1 MSPRKAKP
9 NSEPQASP
17 RKKSPTTKNP
27 TESEPPVAE
36 LQRINKVLAAAGLGS
51 RRHVDELIEQGRV
64 EIDGK
69 VVTQVGI
76 KVDMSTA
83 SIIVDGE
90 PLKQYRPVYFA
101 VHKPEGVLCTNRD
114 PQGRLRVIDFVPNQ
128 FRLFPVG
135 RLDAFSTGLIILTND
150 GELAQQLTHPK
161 HEIPKRYSVIVAG
174 QVELEALKRL
184 ERGIYLAEGKAQ
196 VDHAKLKKVR
206 KSSTEI
212 EITLS
217 EGKNREIRRVLARL
231 GHKVVSLKR
240 IAIGPL
246 KLSDLP
252 EGAYRPLSNHEVQ
265 GLYQAVEEIRR
276 ERKAARKARKKLAS
290 ASHESDSDEQDSPR
304 AKSPNANAPLSK
316 NPKANLSDRKSAK
329 APKERSWE
337 KLPSLAQNPFAT
349 EEDFDDDDRTDD
361 QSQTELGQS
370 EPLIL
375 VRDLGPSRPSR
386 KDSDEEF
393 FFMPRRPAGTVIGQE
408 EATES
413 DGFKFALNDP
423 DDDLYDDES
432 FEPDDSETPAR
443 GPKGKRPAGE
453 TGKSRPGKSHP
464 GKSRPGTPRAGTPRA
479 GSRRSDRADPG
490 ESQNAQETRQGGP
503 RQGEPRQGS
512 ANRNRPSRTRSE
524 TDRPARGDRDSGD
537 RDSGGRDSGGQ
548 DSGGRDSTGSKFAG
562 SKSGETEFRGT
573 GRSGPKRA
581 GPKRAGPKSGAPK
594 RGGPRMGG
602 PKSGGPKSGGPKSGG
617 PKSGGPKRN
626 GPKSSGPKRGGGRG
640 RSKS

>member
-9 NSEPQASP
+9 SSEPQASP
-17 RKKSPTTKNP
+17 RKKSPTNKKP
-27 TESEPPVAE
+27 TENEPPVAD

-83 SIIVDGE
+83 SISVDGE
-90 PLKQYRPVYFA
+90 LLKQYRPVYFA

-290 ASHESDSDEQDSPR
+290 ASQESDSTEQDSPR
-304 AKSPNANAPLSK
+304 SRSPKANAPQADK
-316 NPKANLSDRKSAK
+316 PQGNLPDRKSTK
-329 APKERSWE
+329 APKERSRE
-337 KLPSLAQNPFAT
+337 TLPSLAQNPFAT
-349 EEDFDDDDRTDD
+349 EEDFDDDDRIDD
-361 QSQTELGQS
+361 QSQPDLGQT

-386 KDSDEEF
+386 KDSGEEF

-408 EATES
+408 QATES
-413 DGFKFALNDP
+413 EGFEFELNDP
-423 DDDLYDDES
+423 DDDLSDDES
-432 FEPDDSETPAR
+432 FEPDDSQRPAR
-443 GPKGKRPAGE
+443 GPKGKRPAG
-453 TGKSRPGKSHP
+453 KAAK
-464 GKSRPGTPRAGTPRA
+464 PRAGSPRA
-479 GSRRSDRADPG
+479 GSRRSERTGLTD
-490 ESQNAQETRQGGP
+490 SQDTQDTRQGGQ
-503 RQGEPRQGS
+503 RQGGQRQGGQRQG
-512 ANRNRPSRTRSE
+512 APNRGRPSRPRSE
-524 TDRPARGDRDSGD
+524 ADRTSR
-537 RDSGGRDSGGQ
+537 
-548 DSGGRDSTGSKFAG
+548 GGRDSTGSKFAG
-562 SKSGETEFRGT
+562 SKSGETDFRET
-573 GRSGPKRA
+573 GRS

-594 RGGPRMGG
+594 RGGPRMGS
-602 PKSGGPKSGGPKSGG
+602 PKSGGPKRGGPKSGG
-617 PKSGGPKRN
+617 PKSGGPKR
-626 GPKSSGPKRGGGRG
+626 GGPKRGGGRG

>member
-9 NSEPQASP
+9 ISDPQKSTL
-17 RKKSPTTKNP
+17 KKSPD
-27 TESEPPVAE
+27 SDPPAVE

-69 VVTQVGI
+69 VITQVGV
-76 KVDMSTA
+76 KVDMTTA
-83 SIIVDGE
+83 SISVDGE
-90 PLKQYRPVYFA
+90 MLKQFRPVYFA

-252 EGAYRPLSNHEVQ
+252 EGAYRPLSSHEVQ

-290 ASHESDSDEQDSPR
+290 ATQEPESTQQDTSPT
-304 AKSPNANAPLSK
+304 
-316 NPKANLSDRKSAK
+316 KASVRKSTK
-329 APKERSWE
+329 APKEKSWE

-349 EEDFDDDDRTDD
+349 DDDFDDEDRLDDE
-361 QSQTELGQS
+361 SQADLGLK

-375 VRDLGPSRPSR
+375 VRDHGPTHPKG

-393 FFMPRRPAGTVIGQE
+393 YFMPRRPAGTVIGQE
-408 EATES
+408 EASES
-413 DGFKFALNDP
+413 DGSEFELNDP
-423 DDDLYDDES
+423 DDDLFEDES
-432 FEPDDSETPAR
+432 FEQDDSEPAAR
-443 GPKGKRPAGE
+443 PPKGKRP
-453 TGKSRPGKSHP
+453 TRNQGKQRS
-464 GKSRPGTPRAGTPRA
+464 
-479 GSRRSDRADPG
+479 GSRRSEGAALS
-490 ESQNAQETRQGGP
+490 ESQNNRNP
-503 RQGEPRQGS
+503 RQ
-512 ANRNRPSRTRSE
+512 
-524 TDRPARGDRDSGD
+524 
-537 RDSGGRDSGGQ
+537 
-548 DSGGRDSTGSKFAG
+548 
-562 SKSGETEFRGT
+562 
-573 GRSGPKRA
+573 SGPVER
-581 GPKRAGPKSGAPK
+581 GAPK
-594 RGGPRMGG
+594 RGRPSRGGPERGGPERGGPEERAAPKRGRPSRGGPERGGPERGGPKRGGPSAGGPKTGGPKTGGPKRGGPKMGG
-602 PKSGGPKSGGPKSGG
+602 PKRGG
-617 PKSGGPKRN
+617 PKSGGPKRGN
-626 GPKSSGPKRGGGRG
+626 GSGRG

>member
-9 NSEPQASP
+9 SSEPQASP
-17 RKKSPTTKNP
+17 RKKSPTNKKP
-27 TESEPPVAE
+27 TENEPPVAD

-83 SIIVDGE
+83 SISVDGE
-90 PLKQYRPVYFA
+90 LLKQYRPVYFA

-290 ASHESDSDEQDSPR
+290 ASQESDSTEQDSPR
-304 AKSPNANAPLSK
+304 SRSPKANAPQADK
-316 NPKANLSDRKSAK
+316 PQGNLPDRKSTK
-329 APKERSWE
+329 APKERSRE
-337 KLPSLAQNPFAT
+337 TLPSLAQNPFAT
-349 EEDFDDDDRTDD
+349 EEDFDDDDRIDD
-361 QSQTELGQS
+361 QSQPDLGQT

-386 KDSDEEF
+386 KDSGEEF

-413 DGFKFALNDP
+413 EGFEFELNDP
-423 DDDLYDDES
+423 DDDLSDDES
-432 FEPDDSETPAR
+432 FEPDDSQRPAR
-443 GPKGKRPAGE
+443 GPKGKRPAG
-453 TGKSRPGKSHP
+453 KAAK
-464 GKSRPGTPRAGTPRA
+464 PRAGSPRA
-479 GSRRSDRADPG
+479 GSRRSERTGLTD
-490 ESQNAQETRQGGP
+490 SQDTQDTRQGGQ
-503 RQGEPRQGS
+503 RQGGQRQGGQRQG
-512 ANRNRPSRTRSE
+512 APNRGRPSRPRSE
-524 TDRPARGDRDSGD
+524 ADRTSR
-537 RDSGGRDSGGQ
+537 
-548 DSGGRDSTGSKFAG
+548 GGRDSTGSKFAG
-562 SKSGETEFRGT
+562 SKSGETDFRET
-573 GRSGPKRA
+573 RRS

-602 PKSGGPKSGGPKSGG
+602 PKSGGPKRGGPRMGG
-617 PKSGGPKRN
+617 PKSGGPKR
-626 GPKSSGPKRGGGRG
+626 GGPKRGGGRG

>member
-9 NSEPQASP
+9 DSEPQALP
-17 RKKSPTTKNP
+17 RKKSPTTKKSP
-27 TESEPPVAE
+27 ESEPPVAE

-83 SIIVDGE
+83 SISVDGE
-90 PLKQYRPVYFA
+90 LLKQYRPVYFA

-290 ASHESDSDEQDSPR
+290 ANQEPESAEQDPPRARSPKSNAPQ
-304 AKSPNANAPLSK
+304 AKSPL
-316 NPKANLSDRKSAK
+316 ANLSDRKSSK
-329 APKERSWE
+329 APKERTWE

-349 EEDFDDDDRTDD
+349 EEDLDDDDRTDD
-361 QSQTELGQS
+361 QSQAELGQS

-375 VRDLGPSRPSR
+375 VRDLGPNRPSR

-413 DGFKFALNDP
+413 DGFEFELNDP
-423 DDDLYDDES
+423 DDDLFEDES
-432 FEPDDSETPAR
+432 FDPDDSEPPAR
-443 GPKGKRPAGE
+443 GPKGKRPAGKA
-453 TGKSRPGKSHP
+453 GGSRPGKSSP
-464 GKSRPGTPRAGTPRA
+464 GKSSAGTRRDGNPRAGTPRAGNPRAGNPRAGNPRA
-479 GSRRSDRADPG
+479 GSRRSDRADLAD
-490 ESQNAQETRQGGP
+490 SQNTREPRQDGPRQDGP
-503 RQGEPRQGS
+503 RQGAP
-512 ANRNRPSRTRSE
+512 NRGRPSRPR
-524 TDRPARGDRDSGD
+524 TDEDRTSPSGP
-537 RDSGGRDSGGQ
+537 
-548 DSGGRDSTGSKFAG
+548 
-562 SKSGETEFRGT
+562 
-573 GRSGPKRA
+573 RSG
-581 GPKRAGPKSGAPK
+581 SPK

-602 PKSGGPKSGGPKSGG
+602 PKSGGPKRGS
-617 PKSGGPKRN
+617 PKSGGPKRG
-626 GPKSSGPKRGGGRG
+626 GPKSSGPKRGGPKSGGPKRGGGRG

>member
-1 MSPRKAKP
+1 
-9 NSEPQASP
+9 
-17 RKKSPTTKNP
+17 
-27 TESEPPVAE
+27 
-36 LQRINKVLAAAGLGS
+36 
-51 RRHVDELIEQGRV
+51 
-64 EIDGK
+64 
-69 VVTQVGI
+69 
-76 KVDMSTA
+76 
-83 SIIVDGE
+83 
-90 PLKQYRPVYFA
+90 
-101 VHKPEGVLCTNRD
+101 
-114 PQGRLRVIDFVPNQ
+114 LRVIDFVPNQ

-290 ASHESDSDEQDSPR
+290 ASQESDSTEQDSPR
-304 AKSPNANAPLSK
+304 SRSPKANAPQADK
-316 NPKANLSDRKSAK
+316 PQGNLPDRKSTK
-329 APKERSWE
+329 APKERSRE
-337 KLPSLAQNPFAT
+337 TLPSLAQNPFAT
-349 EEDFDDDDRTDD
+349 EEDFDDDDRIDD
-361 QSQTELGQS
+361 QSQPDLGQT

-386 KDSDEEF
+386 KDSGEEF

-413 DGFKFALNDP
+413 EGFEFELNDP
-423 DDDLYDDES
+423 DDDLSDDES
-432 FEPDDSETPAR
+432 FEPDDSQRPAR
-443 GPKGKRPAGE
+443 GPKGKRPAG
-453 TGKSRPGKSHP
+453 KAAK
-464 GKSRPGTPRAGTPRA
+464 PRAGSPRA
-479 GSRRSDRADPG
+479 GSRRSERTGLTD
-490 ESQNAQETRQGGP
+490 SQDTQDTRQGGQ
-503 RQGEPRQGS
+503 RQGGQRQGGQRQG
-512 ANRNRPSRTRSE
+512 APNRGRPSRPRSE
-524 TDRPARGDRDSGD
+524 ADRTSR
-537 RDSGGRDSGGQ
+537 
-548 DSGGRDSTGSKFAG
+548 GGRDSTGSKFAG
-562 SKSGETEFRGT
+562 SKSGETDFRET
-573 GRSGPKRA
+573 GRS

-594 RGGPRMGG
+594 RGGPRMGS
-602 PKSGGPKSGGPKSGG
+602 PKSGGPKRGGPKSGG
-617 PKSGGPKRN
+617 PKSGGPKR
-626 GPKSSGPKRGGGRG
+626 GGPKRGGGRG

>member
-9 NSEPQASP
+9 SSEPQASP
-17 RKKSPTTKNP
+17 RKKSPTNKKP
-27 TESEPPVAE
+27 TENEPPVAD

-83 SIIVDGE
+83 SISVDGE
-90 PLKQYRPVYFA
+90 LLKQYRPVYFA

-290 ASHESDSDEQDSPR
+290 ASQESDSTEQDSPR
-304 AKSPNANAPLSK
+304 SRSPKANAPQADK
-316 NPKANLSDRKSAK
+316 PQGNLPDRKSTK
-329 APKERSWE
+329 APKERSRE
-337 KLPSLAQNPFAT
+337 TLPSLAQNPFAT
-349 EEDFDDDDRTDD
+349 EEDFDDDDRIDD
-361 QSQTELGQS
+361 QSQPDLGQT

-386 KDSDEEF
+386 KDSDEDF

-408 EATES
+408 QATES
-413 DGFKFALNDP
+413 EGFEFELNDP
-423 DDDLYDDES
+423 DDDLFEDES
-432 FEPDDSETPAR
+432 FDPDDSQRPAR
-443 GPKGKRPAGE
+443 GPKGKRQG
-453 TGKSRPGKSHP
+453 GKAAK
-464 GKSRPGTPRAGTPRA
+464 PRAGNPRAGNPRA
-479 GSRRSDRADPG
+479 GSRRSDGAGLAD
-490 ESQNAQETRQGGP
+490 SQDTQDTRQGGP
-503 RQGEPRQGS
+503 RQGGQRQG
-512 ANRNRPSRTRSE
+512 APNRGRPSRPRSE
-524 TDRPARGDRDSGD
+524 ADRTSR
-537 RDSGGRDSGGQ
+537 
-548 DSGGRDSTGSKFAG
+548 GGRDSTGSKFAG
-562 SKSGETEFRGT
+562 SKSGETDFRET
-573 GRSGPKRA
+573 GRS

-594 RGGPRMGG
+594 RGGPRMGS
-602 PKSGGPKSGGPKSGG
+602 PKSGGPKRGGPKSGG
-617 PKSGGPKRN
+617 PKSGGPKR
-626 GPKSSGPKRGGGRG
+626 GGPKRGGGRG

>member
-9 NSEPQASP
+9 SSEPQASP
-17 RKKSPTTKNP
+17 RKKSPTNKKP
-27 TESEPPVAE
+27 TENEPPVAD

-83 SIIVDGE
+83 SISVDGE
-90 PLKQYRPVYFA
+90 LLKQYRPVYFA

-290 ASHESDSDEQDSPR
+290 ASHESDSAEQDSPR
-304 AKSPNANAPLSK
+304 SRSPKANAPQADK
-316 NPKANLSDRKSAK
+316 PQGNLPDRKSTK
-329 APKERSWE
+329 APKERSRE
-337 KLPSLAQNPFAT
+337 TLPSLAQNPFAT
-349 EEDFDDDDRTDD
+349 EEDFDDDDRIDD
-361 QSQTELGQS
+361 QSQPDLGQT

-386 KDSDEEF
+386 KDSGEEF

-413 DGFKFALNDP
+413 EGFEFELNDP
-423 DDDLYDDES
+423 DDDLSDDES
-432 FEPDDSETPAR
+432 FEPDDSQRPAR
-443 GPKGKRPAGE
+443 GPKGKRPAG
-453 TGKSRPGKSHP
+453 KAAK
-464 GKSRPGTPRAGTPRA
+464 PRAGSPRA
-479 GSRRSDRADPG
+479 GSRRSERTGLTD
-490 ESQNAQETRQGGP
+490 SQDTQDTRQGGQ
-503 RQGEPRQGS
+503 RQGGQRQGGQRQG
-512 ANRNRPSRTRSE
+512 APNRGRPSRPRSE
-524 TDRPARGDRDSGD
+524 ADRTSR
-537 RDSGGRDSGGQ
+537 
-548 DSGGRDSTGSKFAG
+548 GGRDSTGSKFAG
-562 SKSGETEFRGT
+562 SKSGETDFRET
-573 GRSGPKRA
+573 GRS

-594 RGGPRMGG
+594 RGGPRMGS
-602 PKSGGPKSGGPKSGG
+602 PKSGGPKRGGPKSGG
-617 PKSGGPKRN
+617 PKSGGPKR
-626 GPKSSGPKRGGGRG
+626 GGPKRGGGRG

>member
-9 NSEPQASP
+9 SSEPQASP
-17 RKKSPTTKNP
+17 RKKSPTNKKP
-27 TESEPPVAE
+27 TENEPPVAD

-83 SIIVDGE
+83 SISVDGE
-90 PLKQYRPVYFA
+90 LLKQYRPVYFA

-290 ASHESDSDEQDSPR
+290 ASHESDSAEQDSPR
-304 AKSPNANAPLSK
+304 SRSPMANAPQ
-316 NPKANLSDRKSAK
+316 ANKPQGNLPDRKSTK
-329 APKERSWE
+329 APKERSRE
-337 KLPSLAQNPFAT
+337 TLPSLAQNPFAT
-349 EEDFDDDDRTDD
+349 EEDFDDDDRIDD
-361 QSQTELGQS
+361 QSQPDLGQT

-386 KDSDEEF
+386 KDSDEDF

-408 EATES
+408 QATES
-413 DGFKFALNDP
+413 EGFEFELNDP
-423 DDDLYDDES
+423 DDDLFEDES
-432 FEPDDSETPAR
+432 FDPDDSQRPAR
-443 GPKGKRPAGE
+443 GPKGKRPAG
-453 TGKSRPGKSHP
+453 KAAK
-464 GKSRPGTPRAGTPRA
+464 PRAGSPRAGNPRA
-479 GSRRSDRADPG
+479 GSRRSDGAGLAD
-490 ESQNAQETRQGGP
+490 SQDTQDTRQGGP
-503 RQGEPRQGS
+503 RQGGQRQG
-512 ANRNRPSRTRSE
+512 APNRGRPSRPRSE
-524 TDRPARGDRDSGD
+524 TDRTSR
-537 RDSGGRDSGGQ
+537 
-548 DSGGRDSTGSKFAG
+548 GGRDSTGSKFAG
-562 SKSGETEFRGT
+562 SKSGETDFRET
-573 GRSGPKRA
+573 RRS

-602 PKSGGPKSGGPKSGG
+602 PKSGGPKRGGPKSGG
-617 PKSGGPKRN
+617 PKSGGPKR
-626 GPKSSGPKRGGGRG
+626 GGPKRGGGRG

>member
-1 MSPRKAKP
+1 
-9 NSEPQASP
+9 
-17 RKKSPTTKNP
+17 
-27 TESEPPVAE
+27 
-36 LQRINKVLAAAGLGS
+36 
-51 RRHVDELIEQGRV
+51 
-64 EIDGK
+64 
-69 VVTQVGI
+69 
-76 KVDMSTA
+76 
-83 SIIVDGE
+83 
-90 PLKQYRPVYFA
+90 
-101 VHKPEGVLCTNRD
+101 
-114 PQGRLRVIDFVPNQ
+114 
-128 FRLFPVG
+128 LFPVG

-290 ASHESDSDEQDSPR
+290 ASQESDSTEQDSPR
-304 AKSPNANAPLSK
+304 SRSPKANAPQADK
-316 NPKANLSDRKSAK
+316 PQGNLPDRKSTK
-329 APKERSWE
+329 APKERSRE
-337 KLPSLAQNPFAT
+337 TLPSLAQNPFAT
-349 EEDFDDDDRTDD
+349 EEDFDDDDRIDD
-361 QSQTELGQS
+361 QSQPDLGQT

-386 KDSDEEF
+386 KDSGEEF

-413 DGFKFALNDP
+413 EGFEFELNDP
-423 DDDLYDDES
+423 DDDLSDDES
-432 FEPDDSETPAR
+432 FEPDDSQRPAR
-443 GPKGKRPAGE
+443 GPKGKRPAG
-453 TGKSRPGKSHP
+453 KAAK
-464 GKSRPGTPRAGTPRA
+464 PRAGSPRA
-479 GSRRSDRADPG
+479 GSRRSERTGLTD
-490 ESQNAQETRQGGP
+490 SQDTQDTRQGGQ
-503 RQGEPRQGS
+503 RQGGQRQGGQRQG
-512 ANRNRPSRTRSE
+512 APNRGRPSRPRSE
-524 TDRPARGDRDSGD
+524 ADRTSR
-537 RDSGGRDSGGQ
+537 
-548 DSGGRDSTGSKFAG
+548 GGRDSTGSKFAG
-562 SKSGETEFRGT
+562 SKSGETDFRET
-573 GRSGPKRA
+573 GRS

-594 RGGPRMGG
+594 RGGPRMGS
-602 PKSGGPKSGGPKSGG
+602 PKSGGPKRGGPKSGG
-617 PKSGGPKRN
+617 PKSGGPKR
-626 GPKSSGPKRGGGRG
+626 GGPKRGGGRG

>member
-1 MSPRKAKP
+1 
-9 NSEPQASP
+9 
-17 RKKSPTTKNP
+17 
-27 TESEPPVAE
+27 

-83 SIIVDGE
+83 SISVDGE
-90 PLKQYRPVYFA
+90 LLKQYRPVYFA

-290 ASHESDSDEQDSPR
+290 ASQESESTEQDSPR
-304 AKSPNANAPLSK
+304 SRSPKANAPQGNK
-316 NPKANLSDRKSAK
+316 PQGNLPDRKSTK
-329 APKERSWE
+329 APKERSRE
-337 KLPSLAQNPFAT
+337 TLPSLAQNPFAT
-349 EEDFDDDDRTDD
+349 EEDFDDDDRIDD
-361 QSQTELGQS
+361 QSQPDLGQT

-386 KDSDEEF
+386 KDSDEDF

-408 EATES
+408 QATES
-413 DGFKFALNDP
+413 EGFEFELNDP
-423 DDDLYDDES
+423 DDDLFEDES
-432 FEPDDSETPAR
+432 FDPDDSQRPAR
-443 GPKGKRPAGE
+443 GPKGKRPAG
-453 TGKSRPGKSHP
+453 KAAK
-464 GKSRPGTPRAGTPRA
+464 PRAGSPRAGNPRA
-479 GSRRSDRADPG
+479 GSRRSDGAGLAD
-490 ESQNAQETRQGGP
+490 SQDTQDTRQGGP
-503 RQGEPRQGS
+503 RQGGQRQG
-512 ANRNRPSRTRSE
+512 APNRGRPSRPRSE
-524 TDRPARGDRDSGD
+524 TDRTSR
-537 RDSGGRDSGGQ
+537 
-548 DSGGRDSTGSKFAG
+548 GGRDSTGSKFAG
-562 SKSGETEFRGT
+562 SKSGETDFRET
-573 GRSGPKRA
+573 RRS

-602 PKSGGPKSGGPKSGG
+602 PKSGGPKRGGPRMGG
-617 PKSGGPKRN
+617 PKSGGPKR
-626 GPKSSGPKRGGGRG
+626 GGPKRGGGRG

>member
-9 NSEPQASP
+9 SSEPQASP
-17 RKKSPTTKNP
+17 RKKSPTNKIPPEN
-27 TESEPPVAE
+27 EPPVAD

-83 SIIVDGE
+83 SISVDGE
-90 PLKQYRPVYFA
+90 LLKQYRPVYFA

-290 ASHESDSDEQDSPR
+290 ASHESDSAEQDSPR
-304 AKSPNANAPLSK
+304 SRSPMANAPQANK
-316 NPKANLSDRKSAK
+316 PQANLPDRKSTK
-329 APKERSWE
+329 APKERSRE
-337 KLPSLAQNPFAT
+337 TLPSLAQNPFAT
-349 EEDFDDDDRTDD
+349 EEDFDDDDRIDD
-361 QSQTELGQS
+361 QSQPDLGQT

-386 KDSDEEF
+386 KDSGEEF

-408 EATES
+408 QATES
-413 DGFKFALNDP
+413 EGFEFELNDP
-423 DDDLYDDES
+423 DDDLFEDES
-432 FEPDDSETPAR
+432 FDPDDSQRPAR
-443 GPKGKRPAGE
+443 GPKGKRQG
-453 TGKSRPGKSHP
+453 GKAAK
-464 GKSRPGTPRAGTPRA
+464 PRAGNPRAGNPRA
-479 GSRRSDRADPG
+479 GSRRSDGAGLAD
-490 ESQNAQETRQGGP
+490 SQDTQDTRQGGP
-503 RQGEPRQGS
+503 RQGGPRQG
-512 ANRNRPSRTRSE
+512 APNRGRPSRPRSE
-524 TDRPARGDRDSGD
+524 ADRTSR
-537 RDSGGRDSGGQ
+537 GGRDSGGR

-562 SKSGETEFRGT
+562 SKSGETDFRET
-573 GRSGPKRA
+573 GRS

-602 PKSGGPKSGGPKSGG
+602 PKSGGPKRGGPRMGG
-617 PKSGGPKRN
+617 PKSGGPKR
-626 GPKSSGPKRGGGRG
+626 GGPKRGGGRG

>member
-9 NSEPQASP
+9 SSEPQASP
-17 RKKSPTTKNP
+17 RKKSPTNKKP
-27 TESEPPVAE
+27 TENEPPVAD

-83 SIIVDGE
+83 SISVDGE
-90 PLKQYRPVYFA
+90 LLKQYRPVYFA

-290 ASHESDSDEQDSPR
+290 ASQESESAEQDSPR
-304 AKSPNANAPLSK
+304 SRSPKAHAPHGIKPNGIKPLGKSPQ
-316 NPKANLSDRKSAK
+316 ANLSDRKSTK
-329 APKERSWE
+329 APKERSRE
-337 KLPSLAQNPFAT
+337 TLPSLAQNPFAT
-349 EEDFDDDDRTDD
+349 EEDFDDDDRIDD
-361 QSQTELGQS
+361 QSQPDLGQT

-386 KDSDEEF
+386 KDSGEEF

-408 EATES
+408 QANES
-413 DGFKFALNDP
+413 EGFEFELNDP
-423 DDDLYDDES
+423 DDDLFEDES
-432 FEPDDSETPAR
+432 FDPDDSQRPAR
-443 GPKGKRPAGE
+443 GPKGKRPAG
-453 TGKSRPGKSHP
+453 KAAK
-464 GKSRPGTPRAGTPRA
+464 PRAGSPRAGSPRA
-479 GSRRSDRADPG
+479 GSRRSERAGLTD
-490 ESQNAQETRQGGP
+490 SQDTQDTRQGGP
-503 RQGEPRQGS
+503 RPGAP
-512 ANRNRPSRTRSE
+512 NRGRPSRPRSE
-524 TDRPARGDRDSGD
+524 ADRTSR
-537 RDSGGRDSGGQ
+537 
-548 DSGGRDSTGSKFAG
+548 GGRDSTGSKFAG
-562 SKSGETEFRGT
+562 SKSGETDFRET
-573 GRSGPKRA
+573 RRS

-602 PKSGGPKSGGPKSGG
+602 PKSGGPKRGGPKSGG
-617 PKSGGPKRN
+617 PKSGGPKR
-626 GPKSSGPKRGGGRG
+626 GGPKRGGGRG

>member
-9 NSEPQASP
+9 SSEPQASP
-17 RKKSPTTKNP
+17 RKKSPTNKIPPEN
-27 TESEPPVAE
+27 EPPVAE

-83 SIIVDGE
+83 SISVDGE
-90 PLKQYRPVYFA
+90 LLKQYRPVYFA

-290 ASHESDSDEQDSPR
+290 ASQESESAEQDSPR
-304 AKSPNANAPLSK
+304 SRSPKANAPHGIKPLS
-316 NPKANLSDRKSAK
+316 NSPQANLSDRKSTK
-329 APKERSWE
+329 APKERSRE
-337 KLPSLAQNPFAT
+337 TLPSLAQNPFAT
-349 EEDFDDDDRTDD
+349 EEDFDDDDRIDD
-361 QSQTELGQS
+361 QSQPDLGQT

-386 KDSDEEF
+386 KDSDEDF

-413 DGFKFALNDP
+413 EGFEFELNDP
-423 DDDLYDDES
+423 DDDLSDDDS
-432 FEPDDSETPAR
+432 FEPEDSQPPAR
-443 GPKGKRPAGE
+443 GPKGKRPSGKAA
-453 TGKSRPGKSHP
+453 KSRTGN
-464 GKSRPGTPRAGTPRA
+464 PRAGSPRTGNPRS
-479 GSRRSDRADPG
+479 GSRRSDGAGLAD
-490 ESQNAQETRQGGP
+490 SQDTQDTRQGGP
-503 RQGEPRQGS
+503 RQGAP
-512 ANRNRPSRTRSE
+512 NRGRPSRPRSE
-524 TDRPARGDRDSGD
+524 TDRTSRGSRDS
-537 RDSGGRDSGGQ
+537 R
-548 DSGGRDSTGSKFAG
+548 GRDSTGSKFAG
-562 SKSGETEFRGT
+562 SKSGET
-573 GRSGPKRA
+573 
-581 GPKRAGPKSGAPK
+581 
-594 RGGPRMGG
+594 
-602 PKSGGPKSGGPKSGG
+602 
-617 PKSGGPKRN
+617 
-626 GPKSSGPKRGGGRG
+626 
-640 RSKS
+640 

>member
-9 NSEPQASP
+9 SSEPQASP
-17 RKKSPTTKNP
+17 RKKSPTNKKP
-27 TESEPPVAE
+27 TENEPPVAD

-83 SIIVDGE
+83 SISVDGE
-90 PLKQYRPVYFA
+90 LLKQYRPVYFA

-290 ASHESDSDEQDSPR
+290 ASQESDSTEQDSPR
-304 AKSPNANAPLSK
+304 SRSPKANAPQADK
-316 NPKANLSDRKSAK
+316 PQGNLPDRKSTK
-329 APKERSWE
+329 APKERSRE
-337 KLPSLAQNPFAT
+337 TLPSLAQNPFAT
-349 EEDFDDDDRTDD
+349 EEDFDDDDRIDD
-361 QSQTELGQS
+361 QSQPDLGQT

-386 KDSDEEF
+386 KDSGEEF

-413 DGFKFALNDP
+413 EGFEFELNDP
-423 DDDLYDDES
+423 DDDLSDDES
-432 FEPDDSETPAR
+432 FEPDDSQRPAR
-443 GPKGKRPAGE
+443 GPKGKRPAG
-453 TGKSRPGKSHP
+453 KAAK
-464 GKSRPGTPRAGTPRA
+464 PRAGSPRA
-479 GSRRSDRADPG
+479 GSRRSERTGLTD
-490 ESQNAQETRQGGP
+490 SQDTQDTRQGGQ
-503 RQGEPRQGS
+503 RQGGQRQGGQRQG
-512 ANRNRPSRTRSE
+512 APNRGRPSRPRSE
-524 TDRPARGDRDSGD
+524 ADRTSR
-537 RDSGGRDSGGQ
+537 
-548 DSGGRDSTGSKFAG
+548 GGRDSTGSKFAG
-562 SKSGETEFRGT
+562 SKSGETDFRET
-573 GRSGPKRA
+573 GRS

-602 PKSGGPKSGGPKSGG
+602 PKSGGPKSGGPKRG
-617 PKSGGPKRN
+617 
-626 GPKSSGPKRGGGRG
+626 GPKRGGGRG

>member
-9 NSEPQASP
+9 DSEPQALP
-17 RKKSPTTKNP
+17 RKKSPTTKKSP
-27 TESEPPVAE
+27 ESEPPVAE

-83 SIIVDGE
+83 SISVDGE
-90 PLKQYRPVYFA
+90 LLKQYRPVYFA

-290 ASHESDSDEQDSPR
+290 ANQEPESAEQDPPR
-304 AKSPNANAPLSK
+304 ARSPKSNTPHGNKPLGKSPQAD
-316 NPKANLSDRKSAK
+316 LSDRKSSK

-349 EEDFDDDDRTDD
+349 EEDLDDDDRTDD
-361 QSQTELGQS
+361 QSQAELGQS

-375 VRDLGPSRPSR
+375 VRDLGPNRPSR

-408 EATES
+408 EATET
-413 DGFKFALNDP
+413 DGFEFELNDP
-423 DDDLYDDES
+423 DDDLFEDES
-432 FEPDDSETPAR
+432 FDPDDSEPPAR
-443 GPKGKRPAGE
+443 GPKGKRPAGKA
-453 TGKSRPGKSHP
+453 GGSRPGKSSP
-464 GKSRPGTPRAGTPRA
+464 GKSSPGKPRAGNPRAGNPRAANPSDGTPRAGNPRAGTPRAGNPRA
-479 GSRRSDRADPG
+479 GSRRSDRADLAD
-490 ESQNAQETRQGGP
+490 SQNTREPRQDGP
-503 RQGEPRQGS
+503 RQDGPRHG
-512 ANRNRPSRTRSE
+512 APNRGRPSRPR
-524 TDRPARGDRDSGD
+524 TDEDRTSPSGP
-537 RDSGGRDSGGQ
+537 
-548 DSGGRDSTGSKFAG
+548 
-562 SKSGETEFRGT
+562 
-573 GRSGPKRA
+573 RSG
-581 GPKRAGPKSGAPK
+581 SPK

-602 PKSGGPKSGGPKSGG
+602 PKSGGPKRGS
-617 PKSGGPKRN
+617 PKSGGPKRG
-626 GPKSSGPKRGGGRG
+626 GPKSSGPKRGGPKSGGPKRGGGRG

>member
-9 NSEPQASP
+9 SSEPQASP
-17 RKKSPTTKNP
+17 RKKSPTNKKP
-27 TESEPPVAE
+27 TENEPPVAD

-83 SIIVDGE
+83 SISVDGE
-90 PLKQYRPVYFA
+90 LLKQYRPVYFA

-290 ASHESDSDEQDSPR
+290 ASQESDSTEQDSPR
-304 AKSPNANAPLSK
+304 SRSPKANAPQADK
-316 NPKANLSDRKSAK
+316 PQGNLPDRKSTK
-329 APKERSWE
+329 APKERSRE
-337 KLPSLAQNPFAT
+337 TLPSLAQNPFAT
-349 EEDFDDDDRTDD
+349 EEDFDDDDRIDD
-361 QSQTELGQS
+361 QSQPDLGQT

-386 KDSDEEF
+386 KDSGEEF

-413 DGFKFALNDP
+413 EGFEFELNDP
-423 DDDLYDDES
+423 DDDLSDDES
-432 FEPDDSETPAR
+432 FEPDDSQRPAR
-443 GPKGKRPAGE
+443 GPKGKRPAG
-453 TGKSRPGKSHP
+453 KAAK
-464 GKSRPGTPRAGTPRA
+464 PRAGSPRA
-479 GSRRSDRADPG
+479 GSRRSERTGLTD
-490 ESQNAQETRQGGP
+490 SQDTQDTRQGGQ
-503 RQGEPRQGS
+503 RQGGQRQG
-512 ANRNRPSRTRSE
+512 APNRGRPSRPRSE
-524 TDRPARGDRDSGD
+524 ADRTSR
-537 RDSGGRDSGGQ
+537 
-548 DSGGRDSTGSKFAG
+548 GGRDSTGSKFAG
-562 SKSGETEFRGT
+562 SKSGETDFRET
-573 GRSGPKRA
+573 GRS

-594 RGGPRMGG
+594 RGGPRMGS
-602 PKSGGPKSGGPKSGG
+602 PKSGGPKRGGPKSGG
-617 PKSGGPKRN
+617 PKSGGPKR
-626 GPKSSGPKRGGGRG
+626 GGPKRGGGRG

>member
-9 NSEPQASP
+9 SSEPQASP
-17 RKKSPTTKNP
+17 RKKSPTNKKP
-27 TESEPPVAE
+27 TENEPPVAD

-83 SIIVDGE
+83 SISVDGE
-90 PLKQYRPVYFA
+90 LLKQYRPVYFA

-290 ASHESDSDEQDSPR
+290 ASQESESTEQDSPR
-304 AKSPNANAPLSK
+304 SRSPKANAPQGNK
-316 NPKANLSDRKSAK
+316 PQGNLPDRKSTK
-329 APKERSWE
+329 APKERSRE
-337 KLPSLAQNPFAT
+337 TLPSLAQNPFAT
-349 EEDFDDDDRTDD
+349 EEDFDDDDRIDD
-361 QSQTELGQS
+361 QSQPDLGQT

-386 KDSDEEF
+386 KDSDEDF

-408 EATES
+408 QATES
-413 DGFKFALNDP
+413 EGFEFELNDP
-423 DDDLYDDES
+423 DDDLFEDES
-432 FEPDDSETPAR
+432 FDPDDSQRPAR
-443 GPKGKRPAGE
+443 GPKGKRPAG
-453 TGKSRPGKSHP
+453 KAAK
-464 GKSRPGTPRAGTPRA
+464 PRAGSPRAGNPRA
-479 GSRRSDRADPG
+479 GSRRSDGAGLAD
-490 ESQNAQETRQGGP
+490 SQDTQDTRQGGP
-503 RQGEPRQGS
+503 RQGGQRQG
-512 ANRNRPSRTRSE
+512 APNRGRPSRPRSE
-524 TDRPARGDRDSGD
+524 ADRTSR
-537 RDSGGRDSGGQ
+537 
-548 DSGGRDSTGSKFAG
+548 GGRDSTGSKFAG
-562 SKSGETEFRGT
+562 SKSGETDFRET
-573 GRSGPKRA
+573 RRS

-602 PKSGGPKSGGPKSGG
+602 PKSGGPKRGGPKSGG
-617 PKSGGPKRN
+617 PKSGGPKR
-626 GPKSSGPKRGGGRG
+626 GGPKRGGGRG

>member
-9 NSEPQASP
+9 DSEPQALP
-17 RKKSPTTKNP
+17 RKKSPTTKKSP
-27 TESEPPVAE
+27 ESEPPVAE

-83 SIIVDGE
+83 SISVDGE
-90 PLKQYRPVYFA
+90 LLKQYRPVYFA

-290 ASHESDSDEQDSPR
+290 ANQEPESAEQDPPRARSPKSNAPHGNKPL
-304 AKSPNANAPLSK
+304 AKSPQ
-316 NPKANLSDRKSAK
+316 ANLSDRKSTK

-349 EEDFDDDDRTDD
+349 EEDLDDDDRTDD
-361 QSQTELGQS
+361 QSQAELGQS

-413 DGFKFALNDP
+413 DGFEFELNDP
-423 DDDLYDDES
+423 DDDLFEDES
-432 FEPDDSETPAR
+432 FDPDDSEPPAR
-443 GPKGKRPAGE
+443 GPKGKRPAGKA
-453 TGKSRPGKSHP
+453 GGSRPGKSSP
-464 GKSRPGTPRAGTPRA
+464 GKSSPGKSSPGKPRAGNPRAGNPRTANPSDSNPRAGNPRA
-479 GSRRSDRADPG
+479 GSRRSDRADLAD
-490 ESQNAQETRQGGP
+490 SQNTRESRQDGPRQDGP
-503 RQGEPRQGS
+503 RQGAP
-512 ANRNRPSRTRSE
+512 NRGRPSRPR
-524 TDRPARGDRDSGD
+524 TDEDRTSPSGP
-537 RDSGGRDSGGQ
+537 
-548 DSGGRDSTGSKFAG
+548 
-562 SKSGETEFRGT
+562 
-573 GRSGPKRA
+573 RSG
-581 GPKRAGPKSGAPK
+581 SPK

-602 PKSGGPKSGGPKSGG
+602 PKSGGPKRGS
-617 PKSGGPKRN
+617 PKSGGPKRG
-626 GPKSSGPKRGGGRG
+626 GPKSSGPKSSGPKRGGPKSGGPKRGGGRG

>member
-1 MSPRKAKP
+1 M
-9 NSEPQASP
+9 
-17 RKKSPTTKNP
+17 
-27 TESEPPVAE
+27 
-36 LQRINKVLAAAGLGS
+36 
-51 RRHVDELIEQGRV
+51 
-64 EIDGK
+64 
-69 VVTQVGI
+69 
-76 KVDMSTA
+76 
-83 SIIVDGE
+83 
-90 PLKQYRPVYFA
+90 
-101 VHKPEGVLCTNRD
+101 
-114 PQGRLRVIDFVPNQ
+114 IDFVPNQ

-290 ASHESDSDEQDSPR
+290 ANQEPESAEQDPPR
-304 AKSPNANAPLSK
+304 ARSPKSNTPHGNKPLGKSPQAD
-316 NPKANLSDRKSAK
+316 LSDRKSTK

-349 EEDFDDDDRTDD
+349 EEDLDDDDRTDD
-361 QSQTELGQS
+361 QSQAELGQS

-413 DGFKFALNDP
+413 DGFEFELNDP
-423 DDDLYDDES
+423 DDDLFEDES
-432 FEPDDSETPAR
+432 FDPDDSEPPAR
-443 GPKGKRPAGE
+443 GPKGKRPAGKA
-453 TGKSRPGKSHP
+453 GGSRPGKSSP
-464 GKSRPGTPRAGTPRA
+464 GKSSPGKSSPGKPRAGNPRAGNPRAANPSDGTPRAGNPRAGNPRA
-479 GSRRSDRADPG
+479 GSRRSDRADLAD
-490 ESQNAQETRQGGP
+490 SQNTREPRQDGPRQDGP
-503 RQGEPRQGS
+503 RQGAP
-512 ANRNRPSRTRSE
+512 NRGRPSRPR
-524 TDRPARGDRDSGD
+524 TDEDRTSPSGP
-537 RDSGGRDSGGQ
+537 
-548 DSGGRDSTGSKFAG
+548 
-562 SKSGETEFRGT
+562 
-573 GRSGPKRA
+573 RSG
-581 GPKRAGPKSGAPK
+581 SPK

-602 PKSGGPKSGGPKSGG
+602 PKSGGPKRGSPKSGGPKRGGPKSSGPKSSGPKRGGPKSGG
-617 PKSGGPKRN
+617 PKSGGPKR
-626 GPKSSGPKRGGGRG
+626 GGGRG